1 MINVQ
6 NISKHFGETAA
17 LRGVSFEVQK
27 GEVLGFLGPNGAGK
41 STTMRI
47 ITCYMPADAGTVSVA
62 GFDVY
67 DDSLEVRR
75 RLGYLPENA
84 PLYHDMKVTEF
95 LGYIAD
101 IRQLD
106 IPRRTKRIGEMVEVC
121 GLEGVL
127 NKNIA
132 HLSRGYRQRV
142 GLAQSM
148 LHDPDILI
156 LDEPTSGLDPLQI
169 ISIRKLIASLAGEK
183 TIIFSTHI
191 LQEVG
196 PVTDRVVIINEGK
209 LIADGNISGLVEKA
223 MGENRIFVTMREAA
237 DEVER
242 ALRDI
247 PALSELRLIDGAS
260 DGASRFEL
268 RAPFDSDLVGDVA
281 RLARER
287 AWDLGELH
295 ESRYSLEDTF
305 IALTRAAGSRK
316 EVTS

>member
-6 NISKHFGETAA
+6 NISKHFGETVA

-47 ITCYMPADAGTVSVA
+47 ITCYMPADSGSVSVA

-84 PLYHDMKVTEF
+84 PLYHDMKVNEF

-101 IRQLD
+101 IRQVD
-106 IPRRTKRIGEMVEVC
+106 ATRRVQRIGRMVEVC
-121 GLEGVL
+121 GLETVL

-156 LDEPTSGLDPLQI
+156 LDEPTLGLDPNQI
-169 ISIRKLIASLAGEK
+169 IEIRELIKQLGREK
-183 TIIFSTHI
+183 TVILCSHI
-191 LQEVG
+191 LPEVSA
-196 PVTDRVVIINEGK
+196 TCSRIIIIN
-209 LIADGNISGLVEKA
+209 DGRIVASGAPDELTSKA
-223 MGENRIFVTMREAA
+223 GGAPVLYITVRGPA
-237 DEVER
+237 DEVAARLSRVDGITGVR
-242 ALRDI
+242 AAGELEDGMQRFTVTGREGTRPGEDLFRAVVDGGWSI
-247 PALSELRLIDGAS
+247 SELRQESATL
-260 DGASRFEL
+260 E
-268 RAPFDSDLVGDVA
+268 DVFTK
-281 RLARER
+281 LTTGER
-287 AWDLGELH
+287 A
-295 ESRYSLEDTF
+295 
-305 IALTRAAGSRK
+305 
-316 EVTS
+316 